1 MLRHTLIATASLA
14 ALAACQRTV
23 DVVSGGDV
31 APMTPVVSA
40 NARTLSAGSTMEVQL
55 NQQLSTEAN
64 KVGDTFT
71 ASVVSN
77 VMASN
82 GEVVIPAGAVV
93 RGRISALDDSDDP
106 TDRALIQLQFD
117 RLTFN
122 GRNYDFRANITN
134 VATVE
139 QRNRR
144 AGDVTRGA
152 VTGAAAG
159 AVIGAIISGRDLD
172 DIIKAGAV
180 GAAAGTVISLGVGDV
195 EHVLPAGTRMTIQAT
210 QSVAL
215 R

>member
-1 MLRHTLIATASLA
+1 MMRHTVIAIAAAA
-14 ALAACQRTV
+14 ALAGCQRSV
-23 DVVSGGDV
+23 EVVSGGEV
-31 APMTPVVSA
+31 AATPVVPA
-40 NARTLSAGSTMEVQL
+40 NASILSAGATMEVQL
-55 NQQLSTEAN
+55 NQQLSTETN

-77 VMASN
+77 LMASN
-82 GEVVIPAGAVV
+82 GEVVVPAGAVV
-93 RGRISALDDSDDP
+93 RGRVSALDDSDNP

-117 RLTFN
+117 RLSFS

-134 VATVE
+134 VATE
-139 QRNRR
+139 QRRERNVGRD
-144 AGDVTRGA
+144 AA
-152 VTGAAAG
+152 AGAAAG
-159 AVIGAIISGRDLD
+159 AVLGAIISGGDLD

>member
-1 MLRHTLIATASLA
+1 MRHTLIACVAIV
-14 ALAACQRTV
+14 ALAGCQRSV

-40 NARTLSAGSTMEVQL
+40 SSRALSAGSTMEVQL

-71 ASVVSN
+71 ATVVNN
-77 VMASN
+77 VMATN
-82 GEVVIPAGAVV
+82 GEVVVPAGAVV
-93 RGRISALDDSDDP
+93 HGRIAALDDSDDP
-106 TDRALIQLQFD
+106 TDKALIQLQFD
-117 RLTFN
+117 RLSFN
-122 GRNYDFRANITN
+122 NRNYDFRANITN

-139 QRNRR
+139 QRDRS
-144 AGDVTRGA
+144 AGDITRGA

-159 AVIGAIISGRDLD
+159 AVIGAIIGGRDLD

-195 EHVLPAGTRMTIQAT
+195 EHVLPVGTRMTIQAT
-210 QSVAL
+210 QTVAL

>member
-1 MLRHTLIATASLA
+1 MRRTLIASVAVVSLA
-14 ALAACQRTV
+14 GCQRSV
-23 DVVSGGDV
+23 DVVSGGEV
-31 APMTPVVSA
+31 APITPVVSA
-40 NARTLSAGSTMEVQL
+40 NSGTLSAGSTMEVQL

-64 KVGDTFT
+64 KTGDTFT
-71 ASVVSN
+71 ATVVNN

-82 GEVVIPAGAVV
+82 GEVVVPAGAVV
-93 RGRISALDDSDDP
+93 HGRISALDDSDNP
-106 TDRALIQLQFD
+106 TDKALIQLQFD
-117 RLTFN
+117 RLSFN
-122 GRNYDFRANITN
+122 NRNYDFRANITN

-139 QRNRR
+139 QRDRS

-172 DIIKAGAV
+172 DIIKAGAI

>member
-1 MLRHTLIATASLA
+1 MRHTLVACVAVA
-14 ALAACQRTV
+14 ALAGCQRSV

-40 NARTLSAGSTMEVQL
+40 SSGTLSAGSTMEVSL
-55 NQQLSTEAN
+55 NQQLSTEAS

-71 ASVVSN
+71 ASVVNN
-77 VMASN
+77 VMAAN
-82 GEVVIPAGAVV
+82 GDVVVPAGAVV
-93 RGRISALDDSDDP
+93 HGRVSALDDSSDP

-117 RLTFN
+117 RLSFN
-122 GRNYDFRANITN
+122 NRNYDFRANITN

-139 QRNRR
+139 QRNRS
-144 AGDVTRGA
+144 AGDVARGA
-152 VTGAAAG
+152 ATGAAAG
-159 AVIGAIISGRDLD
+159 AVLGAIIGGRDLD

-180 GAAAGTVISLGVGDV
+180 GAAAGTVISLGVGNV

>member
-1 MLRHTLIATASLA
+1 MRPTLIACVAVVSLA
-14 ALAACQRTV
+14 GCQRSV

-31 APMTPVVSA
+31 APMTPVLSA
-40 NARTLSAGSTMEVQL
+40 NSGTLSAGSTMEVQL
-55 NQQLSTEAN
+55 NQQLSTEAS

-71 ASVVSN
+71 ATVVNN
-77 VMASN
+77 VMATN
-82 GEVVIPAGAVV
+82 GDVVVPAGAVV
-93 RGRISALDDSDDP
+93 HGRISALDDSDDP
-106 TDRALIQLQFD
+106 TDKALIQLQFD
-117 RLTFN
+117 RLSFN
-122 GRNYDFRANITN
+122 NRNYDFRANITN

-139 QRNRR
+139 QRGRSS
-144 AGDVTRGA
+144 GDITRGA

-159 AVIGAIISGRDLD
+159 AVIGAIIGGRDLD

-180 GAAAGTVISLGVGDV
+180 GAAAGTVISLGAGDV

>member
-1 MLRHTLIATASLA
+1 
-14 ALAACQRTV
+14 
-23 DVVSGGDV
+23 
-31 APMTPVVSA
+31 
-40 NARTLSAGSTMEVQL
+40 MEVQL

-77 VMASN
+77 LMASN
-82 GEVVIPAGAVV
+82 GEVVVPAGAVV
-93 RGRISALDDSDDP
+93 RGRVSALDDSDNP

-117 RLTFN
+117 RLSFS

-134 VATVE
+134 VATE
-139 QRNRR
+139 QRRER
-144 AGDVTRGA
+144 SVGRDAA
-152 VTGAAAG
+152 AGAAAG
-159 AVIGAIISGRDLD
+159 AVLGAIISGGDLD
-172 DIIKAGAV
+172 DIIKGGAI

-210 QSVAL
+210 QSVNL

>member
-1 MLRHTLIATASLA
+1 MRRTLIASVAVVSLA
-14 ALAACQRTV
+14 GCQRSV
-23 DVVSGGDV
+23 DVVSGGEV
-31 APMTPVVSA
+31 APITPVVSA
-40 NARTLSAGSTMEVQL
+40 NSGTLSAGSTMEVQL
-55 NQQLSTEAN
+55 NQQLSTETN
-64 KVGDTFT
+64 KAGDTFT
-71 ASVVSN
+71 ATVVNN
-77 VMASN
+77 VMATN
-82 GEVVIPAGAVV
+82 GEVVVPAGAIVH
-93 RGRISALDDSDDP
+93 GRISALDDSDNP
-106 TDRALIQLQFD
+106 TDKALIQLQFD
-117 RLTFN
+117 RLSFN
-122 GRNYDFRANITN
+122 NRNYDFRANITN

-139 QRNRR
+139 QRDRS

-172 DIIKAGAV
+172 DIIKAGAI

>member
-1 MLRHTLIATASLA
+1 MLRHTVISCVAVVGLIG
-14 ALAACQRTV
+14 CGRTV
-23 DVVSGGDV
+23 DVVSEGDV
-31 APMTPVVSA
+31 AAVTPVVSSSSS
-40 NARTLSAGSTMEVQL
+40 TLSAGSTMEVQL
-55 NQQLSTEAN
+55 NQQLSTEAS

-71 ASVVSN
+71 ATVVSN

-82 GEVVIPAGAVV
+82 GEVVVPAGAVV
-93 RGRISALDDSDDP
+93 HGRISALDDSDNP

-117 RLTFN
+117 RLSFN
-122 GRNYDFRANITN
+122 NRNYDLRANITS

-139 QRNRR
+139 QRNRS

-159 AVIGAIISGRDLD
+159 AILGAIIGGRDLD

>member
-1 MLRHTLIATASLA
+1 MRYIVLA
-14 ALAACQRTV
+14 GVAAVAVSGCSRTV
-23 DVVSGGDV
+23 DVVSAGEV
-31 APMTPVVSA
+31 APITPVVSA
-40 NARTLSAGSTMEVQL
+40 NAGTLSAGSTMEIQL

-64 KVGDTFT
+64 KVGDMFT
-71 ASVVSN
+71 ATVVNN

-93 RGRISALDDSDDP
+93 HGRVSALDDSDDP

-122 GRNYDFRANITN
+122 NRNHDFRANITN
-134 VATVE
+134 VTTAQ
-139 QRNRR
+139 QRRPTS
-144 AGDVTRGA
+144 GDVTRGA

-159 AVIGAIISGRDLD
+159 AVLGAIISGRDLD

>member
-1 MLRHTLIATASLA
+1 MACAAFVSLA
-14 ALAACQRTV
+14 GCQRSV

-40 NARTLSAGSTMEVQL
+40 NSATLSAGSTMDVQL

-71 ASVVSN
+71 ATVVNN

-82 GEVVIPAGAVV
+82 GEVVVPAGAVV
-93 RGRISALDDSDDP
+93 HGRISALDDSDDP
-106 TDRALIQLQFD
+106 TDKALIQLRFD
-117 RLTFN
+117 RLSFN
-122 GRNYDFRANITN
+122 NRNYDFRANITN

-139 QRNRR
+139 QRDRS
-144 AGDVTRGA
+144 AGDITRGA

>member
-1 MLRHTLIATASLA
+1 MRRTLIASVAVVSLA
-14 ALAACQRTV
+14 GCQRSV
-23 DVVSGGDV
+23 DVVSGGEV
-31 APMTPVVSA
+31 APITPVVSA
-40 NARTLSAGSTMEVQL
+40 NSGTLSAGSTMEVQL
-55 NQQLSTEAN
+55 NQQLSTETN
-64 KVGDTFT
+64 KAGDTFT
-71 ASVVSN
+71 ATVVNN
-77 VMASN
+77 VMATN
-82 GEVVIPAGAVV
+82 GEVVVPAGAIVH
-93 RGRISALDDSDDP
+93 GRISALDDSDNP
-106 TDRALIQLQFD
+106 TDKALIQLQFD
-117 RLTFN
+117 RLSFN
-122 GRNYDFRANITN
+122 NRNYDFRGNITN

-139 QRNRR
+139 QRDRS

-172 DIIKAGAV
+172 DIIKAGAI

>member
-1 MLRHTLIATASLA
+1 MRHIVLA
-14 ALAACQRTV
+14 CVAAIALAGCQRSV
-23 DVVSGGDV
+23 DVVSGGEV
-31 APMTPVVSA
+31 APVTPVMSA
-40 NARTLSAGSTMEVQL
+40 NSGTLVAGSTMEVQL

-71 ASVVSN
+71 ASVVNN

-82 GEVVIPAGAVV
+82 GEVVVPAGAVV
-93 RGRISALDDSDDP
+93 HGRITALDDSDDP
-106 TDRALIQLQFD
+106 TDRALIQLQID
-117 RLTFN
+117 RLSFN
-122 GRNYDFRANITN
+122 NRSYDFRANITN
-134 VATVE
+134 VATVQ
-139 QRNRR
+139 QRNRS

-159 AVIGAIISGRDLD
+159 AVLGAIISGRDLD
-172 DIIKAGAV
+172 DIIKAGAI

-195 EHVLPAGTRMTIQAT
+195 EHVLPVGTRMTLQTA

>member
-1 MLRHTLIATASLA
+1 MRRTLIASVAVVSLA
-14 ALAACQRTV
+14 GCQRSV
-23 DVVSGGDV
+23 DVVSGGEV
-31 APMTPVVSA
+31 APITPVVSA
-40 NARTLSAGSTMEVQL
+40 NSGTLSAGSTMEVQL
-55 NQQLSTEAN
+55 TQQLSTETN
-64 KVGDTFT
+64 KAGDTFT
-71 ASVVSN
+71 ATVVNN
-77 VMASN
+77 VMATN
-82 GEVVIPAGAVV
+82 GEVVVPAGAIVH
-93 RGRISALDDSDDP
+93 GRISALDDSDNP
-106 TDRALIQLQFD
+106 TDKALIQLQFD
-117 RLTFN
+117 RLSFN
-122 GRNYDFRANITN
+122 NRNYDFRGNITN

-139 QRNRR
+139 QRDRS

-172 DIIKAGAV
+172 DIIKAGAI

>member
-1 MLRHTLIATASLA
+1 MRHIVLA
-14 ALAACQRTV
+14 CVAAIALAGCQRSV
-23 DVVSGGDV
+23 DVVSGGEV
-31 APMTPVVSA
+31 APVTPVMSA
-40 NARTLSAGSTMEVQL
+40 NSGTLVAGSTMEVQL

-71 ASVVSN
+71 ASVVNN

-82 GEVVIPAGAVV
+82 GEVVVPAGAVV
-93 RGRISALDDSDDP
+93 HGRITALDDSDDP
-106 TDRALIQLQFD
+106 TDRALIQLQID
-117 RLTFN
+117 RLSFN
-122 GRNYDFRANITN
+122 NRSYDFRANITN
-134 VATVE
+134 VATVQ
-139 QRNRR
+139 QRNRS

-159 AVIGAIISGRDLD
+159 AVLGAIISGRDLD
-172 DIIKAGAV
+172 DIIKAGAI

-195 EHVLPAGTRMTIQAT
+195 EHVLPVGTRLTLQTA

>member
-1 MLRHTLIATASLA
+1 MRRTLIVAVATGSLA
-14 ALAACQRTV
+14 GCQRSV

-31 APMTPVVSA
+31 APITPVASA
-40 NARTLSAGSTMEVQL
+40 NSGTLSAGSTMEVQL

-64 KVGDTFT
+64 KAGDTFT
-71 ASVVSN
+71 ATVVNN
-77 VMASN
+77 VMATN
-82 GEVVIPAGAVV
+82 GEVVVPAGAVV
-93 RGRISALDDSDDP
+93 HGRISALDDSDTP
-106 TDRALIQLQFD
+106 TDKALIQLQFD
-117 RLTFN
+117 RLSFN
-122 GRNYDFRANITN
+122 NRNYDFRANITN

-139 QRNRR
+139 QRDRS
-144 AGDVTRGA
+144 AGSVTRGA

-172 DIIKAGAV
+172 DIIKAGAI

>member
-1 MLRHTLIATASLA
+1 MRRTLIVSVAVVSLA
-14 ALAACQRTV
+14 GCQRSV

-31 APMTPVVSA
+31 APITPVASA
-40 NARTLSAGSTMEVQL
+40 NSGTLSAGSTMEVQL

-64 KVGDTFT
+64 KAGDTFT
-71 ASVVSN
+71 ATVVNN
-77 VMASN
+77 VIATN
-82 GEVVIPAGAVV
+82 GEVVVPAGAVV
-93 RGRISALDDSDDP
+93 HGRISALDDSDNP
-106 TDRALIQLQFD
+106 TDKALIQLQFE
-117 RLTFN
+117 RLSFN
-122 GRNYDFRANITN
+122 NRNYDFRANITN
-134 VATVE
+134 VTTVE
-139 QRNRR
+139 QRDRS

-172 DIIKAGAV
+172 DILKAGAI

-210 QSVAL
+210 QTVAL

>member
-1 MLRHTLIATASLA
+1 MIRHTVIAIATAA
-14 ALAACQRTV
+14 ALAGCQRSV
-23 DVVSGGDV
+23 EVVSGGEV
-31 APMTPVVSA
+31 APVTPVVPATSSV
-40 NARTLSAGSTMEVQL
+40 LSAGATMEVQL

-77 VMASN
+77 LMASN
-82 GEVVIPAGAVV
+82 GEVVVPAGAVV
-93 RGRISALDDSDDP
+93 RGRVSALDDSDNP

-117 RLTFN
+117 RLSFS

-134 VATVE
+134 VATE
-139 QRNRR
+139 QRRER
-144 AGDVTRGA
+144 SVGRDAA
-152 VTGAAAG
+152 AGAAAG
-159 AVIGAIISGRDLD
+159 AVLGAIISGGDLD
-172 DIIKAGAV
+172 DIIKGGAI

-210 QSVAL
+210 QSVNL

>member
-1 MLRHTLIATASLA
+1 MFRHTVLA
-14 ALAACQRTV
+14 CVAVTLVAGCQRSV
-23 DVVSGGDV
+23 DVVSGGEV
-31 APMTPVVSA
+31 APVSPVVSA
-40 NARTLSAGSTMEVQL
+40 NAGTLLAGSTMDVQL
-55 NQQLSTEAN
+55 NQALSTESS
-64 KVGDTFT
+64 KVGDAFT
-71 ASVVSN
+71 ATVVNN
-77 VMASN
+77 VVASN
-82 GEVVIPAGAVV
+82 GEIVVPTGAIVH
-93 RGRISALDDSDDP
+93 GRVSALDDSDDP

-117 RLTFN
+117 RLSFN
-122 GRNYDFRANITN
+122 NRNYDFRASITN

-139 QRNRR
+139 QRNRS

-159 AVIGAIISGRDLD
+159 AVLGAIISGRDLD
-172 DIIKAGAV
+172 NIIKAGAI

>member
-1 MLRHTLIATASLA
+1 MACAAFVSLA
-14 ALAACQRTV
+14 GCQRSV

-40 NARTLSAGSTMEVQL
+40 NSATLSAGSTMEVQL
-55 NQQLSTEAN
+55 NQQLSTESN
-64 KVGDTFT
+64 KVGETFT
-71 ASVVSN
+71 ATVVNN
-77 VMASN
+77 VMATN
-82 GEVVIPAGAVV
+82 GEVVVPAGAIVH
-93 RGRISALDDSDDP
+93 GRISALDDSDDP
-106 TDRALIQLQFD
+106 TDKALIQLQFD
-117 RLTFN
+117 RLSFN
-122 GRNYDFRANITN
+122 NRNYDFRANITN

-139 QRNRR
+139 QRGRS
-144 AGDVTRGA
+144 GSDITRGA